1 MVLVLV
7 LAKNTCRGIN
17 TRHSQIRDTGN
28 GLSCEEK
35 LRVFE
40 HMIEEY
46 DELPHD
52 RGSGDFLRFSLSE
65 QTLIK
70 GF

>member
-1 MVLVLV
+1 
-7 LAKNTCRGIN
+7 
-17 TRHSQIRDTGN
+17 
-28 GLSCEEK
+28 
-35 LRVFE
+35 
-40 HMIEEY
+40 MIEEY